1 MFAKIVSCT
10 LSGVQGIPVDV
21 ETCISAGMPY
31 FSIVGLSEGAARQSR
46 ERIRS
51 AMKSSGFDPPIQKI
65 TINLA
70 PTALRKDGAS
80 FDLPIALGIL
90 LCQSRIPC
98 SFAQTAM
105 VAGELSLNGELRSIP
120 GAVSYTHLS

>member
-1 MFAKIVSCT
+1 
-10 LSGVQGIPVDV
+10 
-21 ETCISAGMPY
+21 
-31 FSIVGLSEGAARQSR
+31 
-46 ERIRS
+46 
-51 AMKSSGFDPPIQKI
+51 MKSSGFDPPIQKI

-98 SFAQTAM
+98 S
-105 VAGELSLNGELRSIP
+105 SLRRLWSQG
-120 GAVSYTHLS
+120 SYP